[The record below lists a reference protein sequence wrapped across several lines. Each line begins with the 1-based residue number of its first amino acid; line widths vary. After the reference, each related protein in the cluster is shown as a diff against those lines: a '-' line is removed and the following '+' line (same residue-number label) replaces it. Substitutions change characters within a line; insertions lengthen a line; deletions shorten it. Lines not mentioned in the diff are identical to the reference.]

1 MRYDYVHL
9 TPNVSNFSNDCE
21 YWNAKK
27 EHRNQC
33 IAMIR
38 EYDSKWSDAAR
49 PNGHEPH
56 IKQIDREIKNIED
69 EINKTCK

>member
-9 TPNVSNFSNDCE
+9 TPN
-21 YWNAKK
+21 A
-27 EHRNQC
+27 
-33 IAMIR
+33 R